1 MKLWIKTLLM
11 LGSIILVTAIAAGG
25 YTLTVL
31 NSTTKAFKMT
41 YTNAGNKKTEQV
53 IQATEPLTIL
63 LMGVDTGGE
72 GRGTSDS
79 WNGNS
84 DSQILMTLNPKTH
97 TTTMVSIE
105 RDTMTN
111 ILDADGN
118 IVSKQKMNAAYPLG
132 YNSGPSSDGRL

>member
-72 GRGTSDS
+72 GVELPIHGM
-79 WNGNS
+79 G
-84 DSQILMTLNPKTH
+84 ILTH
-97 TTTMVSIE
+97 
-105 RDTMTN
+105 
-111 ILDADGN
+111 
-118 IVSKQKMNAAYPLG
+118 KF
-132 YNSGPSSDGRL
+132 

>member
-1 MKLWIKTLLM
+1 M

-118 IVSKQKMNAAYPLG
+118 IVSKQK
-132 YNSGPSSDGRL
+132 

>member
-84 DSQILMTLNPKTH
+84 DSQILMTLKRTRQQWFQLN
-97 TTTMVSIE
+97 VI
-105 RDTMTN
+105 R
-111 ILDADGN
+111 
-118 IVSKQKMNAAYPLG
+118 
-132 YNSGPSSDGRL
+132 